1 MQKMTPLNRL
11 QYLLVL
17 FLMLIWGASNSY
29 SQCPTVLDGEQ
40 SFCNIPTPL
49 VADLVAN
56 DTGGG
61 VRWFSSANSTTPL
74 SNSTPLT
81 HGGIY
86 YAGDTTGVCTT
97 REHVIV
103 TIVGPPVGLNF
114 QGVCVDNPN
123 DATISDLFAIGNDV
137 RWYNTP
143 SGGAP
148 LLPSTVLTDNTIYY
162 ADQANPDTG
171 CRTSRLAVYVNVGV
185 VPVST
190 GSSVQEFCSTQ
201 DPVPTVADLVTNNN
215 NNNWYE
221 TPTSATPLDTSTPLV
236 DGQSYYATTVDS
248 PCESIERFEVLVVL
262 TPPNDSGEDGSFE
275 VCENDINNSYTINLF
290 DGLGGTPNSNG
301 VWTGPFPTSN
311 GGLGTVNI
319 VGMIIEDSPYVFT
332 YTVSSSVLCDPSSST
347 VSITIMEGPDAG
359 SDSALELCDTDES
372 VDLFTMLGGTPDVG
386 GTWSPALSSGTGL
399 FDPSVD
405 SPGDYT
411 YTVPGSLP
419 CSSQSAIVT
428 VVVSAMPD
436 AGLDGTVDICSNSGP
451 IDLFSSLGGT
461 PEVGGTWSPA
471 LSSGTGIYDPL
482 IDNPGVYTYTVFGT
496 PPCGDDT
503 ANVIVTLTQA
513 PDAGLDAI
521 LDLCEDDSPVDLFE
535 VLGGTPNPGGEWSPT
550 LSSGTG
556 VFNPQVDPAGVYN
569 YTVSGTSPCAD
580 DSATVTIS
588 ITPAADAGIDGY
600 LGLCE
605 TDSPVDLFTILGGT
619 PDSGGTWSPAL
630 SSGTGVFDPQVD
642 SAGVYTYEVEG
653 VSPCGNDQ
661 ANVTVTVFSKPDA
674 GNDRSIE
681 LCETDSP
688 VDLFAILGG
697 APEIGGT
704 WSPALSSGNGIFD
717 PTTDAPG
724 VYTYHVSSST
734 IFCGDDSATV
744 TVSVTPAADAGL
756 DGFIDLC
763 ETDGPIDLFTV
774 LGGTPDIGGVWSPA
788 LSSGTGIFDS
798 QVDPPGV
805 YTYTVSGTSPCNDDD
820 SAVVTVSIIPSADAD
835 LDGSLDLCESDNP
848 IDLFT
853 ILGGT
858 PDSGGTWSPTLSSG
872 TGIFDPQV
880 DPPGVY
886 TYTVSGT
893 SPCADDS
900 AIVTITITPAADAG
914 LDGFIDLCET
924 DGPIDLFTVLGGT
937 PDTDGV
943 WSPTLSSGTG
953 IFDPQ
958 VDLAGVYT
966 YTVSGTSPCNDD
978 DSAEVTVSIIPSADA
993 GLDGSLDLCESDNPI
1008 DLFTILGG
1016 TPDSGG
1022 TWSPTLSSGTGVF
1035 DPQVDSAGVYTYTIS
1050 GTSPCADDSAIVTIT
1065 ITPAAD
1071 AGLDGFID
1079 LCETDGPI
1087 DLFTVL
1093 GGTPDTDGVWSPA
1106 LSSGTGIFDPQVDLA
1121 GVYTYTV
1128 SGTSPCN
1135 DDDSAEVTV
1144 SIIPAADAGLD
1155 GSLDLCETD
1164 SPIDLFT
1171 ILGGTPD
1178 SGGTW
1183 SPTLSSGTGVFDPQ
1197 VDSAGV
1203 YTYTVS
1209 GTSPCADDS
1218 ATVTITITPAA
1229 DAGLDGFIDLCET
1242 DGPIDLFTVLGGTP
1256 DTGGVWSPALSS
1268 GTGIFDPQVD
1278 LAGVYTYTVSGT
1290 SPCNDDDSAEV
1301 TVSII
1306 PSADAGLDGSL
1317 DLCESDNPID
1327 LFTILGGTP
1336 DSGGTW
1342 SPTLSSGTGVFDP
1355 QVDSAGVYT
1364 YTVSGTSPCAD
1375 DSATVTITITP
1386 AADAGLDGFI
1396 DLCETDGPIDLFT
1409 VLGGTPD
1416 TDGVWSPALS
1426 SGTGIFDPQ
1435 VDPPGVYTYTVSGT
1449 SPCNDD
1455 DSAEVTVSIIPAADA
1470 GLDGSLDLC
1479 ESDNPIDLFTI
1490 LGGTPDSGGTW
1501 SPTLSSGTGVFDPQV
1516 DSAGVYTYTVSGTS
1530 PCADDSA
1537 TVTITITPAADAGLD
1552 GFIDLCET
1560 DGPIDL
1566 FTVLGGTPDTDGVW
1580 SPALSSG
1587 TGIF

>member
-556 VFNPQVDPAGVYN
+556 VFNPQVDSAGVYN

-588 ITPAADAGIDGY
+588 ITPSADAGLDGY

-674 GNDRSIE
+674 GNDGSIE

-820 SAVVTVSIIPSADAD
+820 SAEVTVSIIPVADAG
-835 LDGSLDLCESDNP
+835 LDGSLDLCETDSP

-858 PDSGGTWSPTLSSG
+858 PDTGGVWSPTLSSG

-924 DGPIDLFTVLGGT
+924 DGPIDLFTVLGDT
-937 PDTDGV
+937 PDTD
-943 WSPTLSSGTG
+943 
-953 IFDPQ
+953 
-958 VDLAGVYT
+958 
-966 YTVSGTSPCNDD
+966 
-978 DSAEVTVSIIPSADA
+978 
-993 GLDGSLDLCESDNPI
+993 
-1008 DLFTILGG
+1008 
-1016 TPDSGG
+1016 
-1022 TWSPTLSSGTGVF
+1022 
-1035 DPQVDSAGVYTYTIS
+1035 
-1050 GTSPCADDSAIVTIT
+1050 
-1065 ITPAAD
+1065 
-1071 AGLDGFID
+1071 
-1079 LCETDGPI
+1079 
-1087 DLFTVL
+1087 
-1093 GGTPDTDGVWSPA
+1093 
-1106 LSSGTGIFDPQVDLA
+1106 
-1121 GVYTYTV
+1121 
-1128 SGTSPCN
+1128 
-1135 DDDSAEVTV
+1135 
-1144 SIIPAADAGLD
+1144 
-1155 GSLDLCETD
+1155 
-1164 SPIDLFT
+1164 
-1171 ILGGTPD
+1171 
-1178 SGGTW
+1178 
-1183 SPTLSSGTGVFDPQ
+1183 
-1197 VDSAGV
+1197 
-1203 YTYTVS
+1203 
-1209 GTSPCADDS
+1209 
-1218 ATVTITITPAA
+1218 
-1229 DAGLDGFIDLCET
+1229 
-1242 DGPIDLFTVLGGTP
+1242 
-1256 DTGGVWSPALSS
+1256 GVWSPALSS

-1317 DLCESDNPID
+1317 DLCETDSPID

-1435 VDPPGVYTYTVSGT
+1435 VDLAGVYTYTVSGT

-1455 DSAEVTVSIIPAADA
+1455 DSAFIDVTVLTVPNIEGATMYTDDIICINTSVEVEIFEADY
-1470 GLDGSLDLC
+1470 L
-1479 ESDNPIDLFTI
+1479 
-1490 LGGTPDSGGTW
+1490 
-1501 SPTLSSGTGVFDPQV
+1501 
-1516 DSAGVYTYTVSGTS
+1516 
-1530 PCADDSA
+1530 
-1537 TVTITITPAADAGLD
+1537 
-1552 GFIDLCET
+1552 T
-1560 DGPIDL
+1560 DGPYNITYELTGANSHMSSVEVIFIDGYTSFSVPSVEISNVGQTTLTVTDL
-1566 FTVLGGTPDTDGVW
+1566 FISGNDCGANVSPIQPIQFKVEAGETPQLVLGGNKFCLADNPTIADLSLNVIDVSQITWYDSTENGNPYSELTPLVDGETYYGSIVSESGCGSKTRIEVKVSIVDCDLQLIIPDGFSPNGDGINDTFEIKNLRELYPNFTMEIYNRYGNILYKGNGDSPDWDGT
-1580 SPALSSG
+1580 SSSG
-1587 TGIF
+1587 MRMGNSELPVGVYFYIINFNQAGKNPVQGRVYLSR

>member
-221 TPTSATPLDTSTPLV
+221 TPTSATSLDTSTPLV

-411 YTVPGSLP
+411 YTVPGSLQ

-820 SAVVTVSIIPSADAD
+820 SAEVTVSIIPVADAG
-835 LDGSLDLCESDNP
+835 LDGSLDLCETDSP

-900 AIVTITITPAADAG
+900 A
-914 LDGFIDLCET
+914 
-924 DGPIDLFTVLGGT
+924 
-937 PDTDGV
+937 
-943 WSPTLSSGTG
+943 
-953 IFDPQ
+953 
-958 VDLAGVYT
+958 
-966 YTVSGTSPCNDD
+966 
-978 DSAEVTVSIIPSADA
+978 
-993 GLDGSLDLCESDNPI
+993 
-1008 DLFTILGG
+1008 
-1016 TPDSGG
+1016 
-1022 TWSPTLSSGTGVF
+1022 
-1035 DPQVDSAGVYTYTIS
+1035 
-1050 GTSPCADDSAIVTIT
+1050 
-1065 ITPAAD
+1065 
-1071 AGLDGFID
+1071 
-1079 LCETDGPI
+1079 
-1087 DLFTVL
+1087 
-1093 GGTPDTDGVWSPA
+1093 
-1106 LSSGTGIFDPQVDLA
+1106 
-1121 GVYTYTV
+1121 
-1128 SGTSPCN
+1128 
-1135 DDDSAEVTV
+1135 
-1144 SIIPAADAGLD
+1144 
-1155 GSLDLCETD
+1155 
-1164 SPIDLFT
+1164 
-1171 ILGGTPD
+1171 
-1178 SGGTW
+1178 
-1183 SPTLSSGTGVFDPQ
+1183 
-1197 VDSAGV
+1197 
-1203 YTYTVS
+1203 
-1209 GTSPCADDS
+1209 
-1218 ATVTITITPAA
+1218 TVTITITPAA

-1242 DGPIDLFTVLGGTP
+1242 DGSIDLFTVLGGTP
-1256 DTGGVWSPALSS
+1256 DS
-1268 GTGIFDPQVD
+1268 G
-1278 LAGVYTYTVSGT
+1278 
-1290 SPCNDDDSAEV
+1290 
-1301 TVSII
+1301 
-1306 PSADAGLDGSL
+1306 
-1317 DLCESDNPID
+1317 
-1327 LFTILGGTP
+1327 
-1336 DSGGTW
+1336 
-1342 SPTLSSGTGVFDP
+1342 
-1355 QVDSAGVYT
+1355 
-1364 YTVSGTSPCAD
+1364 
-1375 DSATVTITITP
+1375 
-1386 AADAGLDGFI
+1386 
-1396 DLCETDGPIDLFT
+1396 
-1409 VLGGTPD
+1409 
-1416 TDGVWSPALS
+1416 GVWSPALS

-1449 SPCNDD
+1449 SPCDED
-1455 DSAEVTVSIIPAADA
+1455 DSAFIDVTVLTVPNIEGATMYTDDIICMNTSVEVEIFEADY
-1470 GLDGSLDLC
+1470 L
-1479 ESDNPIDLFTI
+1479 
-1490 LGGTPDSGGTW
+1490 
-1501 SPTLSSGTGVFDPQV
+1501 
-1516 DSAGVYTYTVSGTS
+1516 
-1530 PCADDSA
+1530 
-1537 TVTITITPAADAGLD
+1537 
-1552 GFIDLCET
+1552 T
-1560 DGPIDL
+1560 DGPYNITYELTGANSHMSSVEVIFIDGYTSFSVPSVEISNVGQTTLTVTDL
-1566 FTVLGGTPDTDGVW
+1566 FISGNDCGANVSPIQPIQFKVEAGETPQLVLGGNKFCLADNPTIADLSLNVIDVSQITWYDSPENGNPYSELTPLVDGETYYGSIVSESGCGSKTRIEVKVSIVDCDLQLIIPDGFSPNGDGINDTFEIKNLRELYPNFTMEIYNRYGNILYKGNGDSPDWDGT
-1580 SPALSSG
+1580 SSSG
-1587 TGIF
+1587 MRMGNSELPVGVYFYIINFNQAGKNPVQGRVYLSR

>member
-143 SGGAP
+143 SGGAT

-521 LDLCEDDSPVDLFE
+521 LDLCEDDSPVDVFE

-556 VFNPQVDPAGVYN
+556 VFNPQVDSAGVYN

-774 LGGTPDIGGVWSPA
+774 LGGTPDSGGTWSPA
-788 LSSGTGIFDS
+788 LSSGTGVFDP
-798 QVDPPGV
+798 QIDLAGV
-805 YTYTVSGTSPCNDDD
+805 YTYTVSGTSPCNEDD
-820 SAVVTVSIIPSADAD
+820 SAEVTVSIIPAANAG
-835 LDGSLDLCESDNP
+835 LDGSLDLCETDNP

-900 AIVTITITPAADAG
+900 ATVTITITPAADAG

-924 DGPIDLFTVLGGT
+924 DRPIDLFTVLGGT
-937 PDTDGV
+937 PD
-943 WSPTLSSGTG
+943 
-953 IFDPQ
+953 
-958 VDLAGVYT
+958 
-966 YTVSGTSPCNDD
+966 
-978 DSAEVTVSIIPSADA
+978 
-993 GLDGSLDLCESDNPI
+993 
-1008 DLFTILGG
+1008 
-1016 TPDSGG
+1016 SGG
-1022 TWSPTLSSGTGVF
+1022 T
-1035 DPQVDSAGVYTYTIS
+1035 
-1050 GTSPCADDSAIVTIT
+1050 
-1065 ITPAAD
+1065 
-1071 AGLDGFID
+1071 
-1079 LCETDGPI
+1079 
-1087 DLFTVL
+1087 
-1093 GGTPDTDGVWSPA
+1093 WSPA
-1106 LSSGTGIFDPQVDLA
+1106 LSSGTGIFDPLVDLA

-1144 SIIPAADAGLD
+1144 SIIPAANIEGATMY
-1155 GSLDLCETD
+1155 TD
-1164 SPIDLFT
+1164 DI
-1171 ILGGTPD
+1171 ICIN
-1178 SGGTW
+1178 
-1183 SPTLSSGTGVFDPQ
+1183 
-1197 VDSAGV
+1197 
-1203 YTYTVS
+1203 
-1209 GTSPCADDS
+1209 TSVEVEIFEADY
-1218 ATVTITITPAA
+1218 
-1229 DAGLDGFIDLCET
+1229 LT
-1242 DGPIDLFTVLGGTP
+1242 DGPYNITYELTGANSHMSSVEVIFIDGYTSFSVPSVEISNVGQTTLTVTDLFISGNDCGANVSPIQPIQFKVEAGETPQLVLGGNKFCLADNPTIADLSLNVIDVSQITWYDSPENGNPYSELTP
-1256 DTGGVWSPALSS
+1256 LVDGETYYGSIVSESGCGSKTRIEVKVSIVDCDLQLIIPDGFSPNGDGINDTFEIKNLRELYPNFTMEIYNRYGNILYKGNGDSPDWDGTSSS
-1268 GTGIFDPQVD
+1268 GMRMGNSELPV
-1278 LAGVYTYTVSGT
+1278 GVYFY
-1290 SPCNDDDSAEV
+1290 
-1301 TVSII
+1301 II
-1306 PSADAGLDGSL
+1306 NFNQAGK
-1317 DLCESDNPID
+1317 NPVQ
-1327 LFTILGGTP
+1327 GRVY
-1336 DSGGTW
+1336 
-1342 SPTLSSGTGVFDP
+1342 LSR
-1355 QVDSAGVYT
+1355 
-1364 YTVSGTSPCAD
+1364 
-1375 DSATVTITITP
+1375 
-1386 AADAGLDGFI
+1386 
-1396 DLCETDGPIDLFT
+1396 
-1409 VLGGTPD
+1409 
-1416 TDGVWSPALS
+1416 
-1426 SGTGIFDPQ
+1426 
-1435 VDPPGVYTYTVSGT
+1435 
-1449 SPCNDD
+1449 
-1455 DSAEVTVSIIPAADA
+1455 
-1470 GLDGSLDLC
+1470 
-1479 ESDNPIDLFTI
+1479 
-1490 LGGTPDSGGTW
+1490 
-1501 SPTLSSGTGVFDPQV
+1501 
-1516 DSAGVYTYTVSGTS
+1516 
-1530 PCADDSA
+1530 
-1537 TVTITITPAADAGLD
+1537 
-1552 GFIDLCET
+1552 
-1560 DGPIDL
+1560 
-1566 FTVLGGTPDTDGVW
+1566 
-1580 SPALSSG
+1580 
-1587 TGIF
+1587 

>member
-1 MQKMTPLNRL
+1 MTPLNRL

-556 VFNPQVDPAGVYN
+556 VFNPQVDSAGVYN

-674 GNDRSIE
+674 GNDGSIE

-820 SAVVTVSIIPSADAD
+820 SAEVTVSIIPAADAG
-835 LDGSLDLCESDNP
+835 LDSSLDLCESDNP

-943 WSPTLSSGTG
+943 WSP
-953 IFDPQ
+953 
-958 VDLAGVYT
+958 
-966 YTVSGTSPCNDD
+966 
-978 DSAEVTVSIIPSADA
+978 
-993 GLDGSLDLCESDNPI
+993 
-1008 DLFTILGG
+1008 
-1016 TPDSGG
+1016 
-1022 TWSPTLSSGTGVF
+1022 
-1035 DPQVDSAGVYTYTIS
+1035 
-1050 GTSPCADDSAIVTIT
+1050 
-1065 ITPAAD
+1065 
-1071 AGLDGFID
+1071 
-1079 LCETDGPI
+1079 
-1087 DLFTVL
+1087 
-1093 GGTPDTDGVWSPA
+1093 A

-1135 DDDSAEVTV
+1135 DDDSAFIDVTV
-1144 SIIPAADAGLD
+1144 LTVPNIEGATMYTDDIICINTSVEVEIFEADYL
-1155 GSLDLCETD
+1155 
-1164 SPIDLFT
+1164 
-1171 ILGGTPD
+1171 
-1178 SGGTW
+1178 
-1183 SPTLSSGTGVFDPQ
+1183 
-1197 VDSAGV
+1197 
-1203 YTYTVS
+1203 
-1209 GTSPCADDS
+1209 
-1218 ATVTITITPAA
+1218 
-1229 DAGLDGFIDLCET
+1229 T
-1242 DGPIDLFTVLGGTP
+1242 DGPYNITYELTGANSHMSSVEVIFIDGYTSFSVPSVEISNVGQTTLTVTDLFISGNDCGANVSPIQPIQFKVEAGETPQLVLGGNKFCLADNPTIADLSLNVIDVSQITWYDSPENGNPYSELTP
-1256 DTGGVWSPALSS
+1256 LVDGETYYGSIVSESGCGSKTRIEVKVSIVDCDLQLIIPDGFSPNGDGINDTFEIKNLRELYPNFTMEIYNRYGNILYKGNGDSPDWDGTSSS
-1268 GTGIFDPQVD
+1268 GMRMGNSELPV
-1278 LAGVYTYTVSGT
+1278 GVYFY
-1290 SPCNDDDSAEV
+1290 
-1301 TVSII
+1301 II
-1306 PSADAGLDGSL
+1306 NFNQAGK
-1317 DLCESDNPID
+1317 NPVQ
-1327 LFTILGGTP
+1327 GRVY
-1336 DSGGTW
+1336 
-1342 SPTLSSGTGVFDP
+1342 LSR
-1355 QVDSAGVYT
+1355 
-1364 YTVSGTSPCAD
+1364 
-1375 DSATVTITITP
+1375 
-1386 AADAGLDGFI
+1386 
-1396 DLCETDGPIDLFT
+1396 
-1409 VLGGTPD
+1409 
-1416 TDGVWSPALS
+1416 
-1426 SGTGIFDPQ
+1426 
-1435 VDPPGVYTYTVSGT
+1435 
-1449 SPCNDD
+1449 
-1455 DSAEVTVSIIPAADA
+1455 
-1470 GLDGSLDLC
+1470 
-1479 ESDNPIDLFTI
+1479 
-1490 LGGTPDSGGTW
+1490 
-1501 SPTLSSGTGVFDPQV
+1501 
-1516 DSAGVYTYTVSGTS
+1516 
-1530 PCADDSA
+1530 
-1537 TVTITITPAADAGLD
+1537 
-1552 GFIDLCET
+1552 
-1560 DGPIDL
+1560 
-1566 FTVLGGTPDTDGVW
+1566 
-1580 SPALSSG
+1580 
-1587 TGIF
+1587 